1 MRLKS
6 LHQKETHHAPRG
18 ALEETVMAVTVIYF
32 TRHEKRDGLEVLP
45 PEAIV
50 RAVARGAELARQGHL
65 FDVVVSSPRPRA
77 IATALRMCEGNGTT
91 PDFHMEKRIS
101 DFKTDPR
108 VIKKD
113 LATWDRLAHERF
125 GDNTDVSS
133 AKVISEMTSMHE
145 LLKVMAKQGAE
156 ALLEWAARYPDKNI
170 LSTSHGAA
178 RMELAI
184 GWLEG
189 RRGEDLLNFADRLIG
204 RGEVV
209 CLFFKVKKG
218 DVTFQSAMPLDLLGH

>member
-1 MRLKS
+1 
-6 LHQKETHHAPRG
+6 
-18 ALEETVMAVTVIYF
+18 MAVTMIYF
-32 TRHEKRDGLEVLP
+32 ARHEVHDKGQGLEVLLP
-45 PEAIV
+45 DAAA

-77 IATALRMCEGNGTT
+77 ISTALRMCEGNGTM
-91 PDFHMEKRIS
+91 PDFNTEKRIS

-108 VIKKD
+108 VTKKD
-113 LATWDRLAHERF
+113 LVRWDMLACERF
-125 GDNTDVSS
+125 GDKTDVSS
-133 AKVISEMTSMHE
+133 ARVISEMTSMHE

-156 ALLEWAARYPDKNI
+156 ALLEWAARYPGKNI
-170 LSTSHGAA
+170 LATSHGAA

-209 CLFFKVKKG
+209 VLFVKIKNG
-218 DVTFQSAMPLDLLGH
+218 DATFQSAQPLDLLGS